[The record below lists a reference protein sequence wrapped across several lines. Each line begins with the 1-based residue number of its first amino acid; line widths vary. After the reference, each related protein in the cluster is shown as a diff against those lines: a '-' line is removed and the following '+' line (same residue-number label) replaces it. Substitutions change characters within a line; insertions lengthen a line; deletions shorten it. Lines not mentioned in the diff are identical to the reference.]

1 MAGKIEVILF
11 VMVRLRFLPWK
22 GCKVCGYGFEQPA
35 DKAQQTDDMVTDG
48 KLRNK
53 SVGIDKEAKVEV

>member
-1 MAGKIEVILF
+1 MDLSNQRTKH
-11 VMVRLRFLPWK
+11 
-22 GCKVCGYGFEQPA
+22 
-35 DKAQQTDDMVTDG
+35 QQMDDMVTDG